1 MDNYKVYPIEKKVC
15 LDLILKSHYLHRLP
29 NIVHSFGLY
38 ENNEIKGICTFGI
51 PASPSLCKGICG
63 TEYIKEVIE
72 LNRFFLINNKKN
84 LASFF
89 VSKCLKLLPQP
100 RIVVSYADTGANHHG
115 YIYQACNFI
124 YTGLSAKRM
133 DADTGGRH
141 SRHGWKPNMKQKER
155 TRKHRYIYF
164 CASKKDKKERL
175 RKMLYGI
182 ENYPKGNNI
191 NYTVKSIPPTQPLLI

>member
-1 MDNYKVYPIEKKVC
+1 MYNYKVYPVEKKVC

-51 PASPSLCKGICG
+51 PASPQLCKGICG
-63 TEYIKEVIE
+63 TEYIQEVIE

-84 LASFF
+84 LASFL

-133 DADTGGRH
+133 DADTDGH
-141 SRHGWKPNMKQKER
+141 ARHGWKPNMKQKER